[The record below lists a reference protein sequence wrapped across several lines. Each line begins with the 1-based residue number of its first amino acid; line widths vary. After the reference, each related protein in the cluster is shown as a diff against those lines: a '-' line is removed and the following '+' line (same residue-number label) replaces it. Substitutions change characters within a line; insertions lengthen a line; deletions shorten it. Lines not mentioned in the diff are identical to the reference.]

1 MRPRRLM
8 DALVTASVRTM
19 VTVDPI
25 GGAMD
30 SLVIQVTVWRDDATI
45 RARVW
50 SDVAG
55 DSEVRVAGS
64 EDEVLTL
71 VRRMI
76 RMWVSRDDGA

>member
-1 MRPRRLM
+1 M
-8 DALVTASVRTM
+8 DALVTVSVRTM

-45 RARVW
+45 HTHVW

-55 DSEVRVAGS
+55 DSEVHVAGS

-71 VRRMI
+71 VRR
-76 RMWVSRDDGA
+76 DDPDVGEPRRRRVTG